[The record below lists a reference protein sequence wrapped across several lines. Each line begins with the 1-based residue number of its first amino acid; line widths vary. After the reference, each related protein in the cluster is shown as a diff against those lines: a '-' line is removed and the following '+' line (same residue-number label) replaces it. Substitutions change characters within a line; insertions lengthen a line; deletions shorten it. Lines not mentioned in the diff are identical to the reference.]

1 MAPFRDVFSALFFV
15 SVGML
20 FNPAIVIAQPLLVLA
35 ALAIVLVVKPLV
47 AVAIVMALRD
57 TRRTA
62 LTVGVGLAQIG
73 EFSFILGVLG
83 TSLGILPPEA
93 MEILVVAAIL
103 SIAVNPLL
111 FRAAGWI
118 EARLSA
124 SFGAEPEV
132 PVAITAVAPRAA
144 ALPVILTGLGEVGR
158 RLVRRCAEN
167 GVPVCVVDSD
177 PALLGALG
185 GQAIAT
191 FRGNPGQQDVLEAAG
206 AAEARMIV
214 VTDTQLADKMR
225 ICIAA
230 RAVNPRIAIVAT
242 SGSSAERVWLEEF
255 GAAYVCDALD
265 ELTEGLL
272 RSVRSGL

>member
-1 MAPFRDVFSALFFV
+1 
-15 SVGML
+15 
-20 FNPAIVIAQPLLVLA
+20 
-35 ALAIVLVVKPLV
+35 
-47 AVAIVMALRD
+47 
-57 TRRTA
+57 
-62 LTVGVGLAQIG
+62 
-73 EFSFILGVLG
+73 
-83 TSLGILPPEA
+83 
-93 MEILVVAAIL
+93 
-103 SIAVNPLL
+103 
-111 FRAAGWI
+111 
-118 EARLSA
+118 
-124 SFGAEPEV
+124 
-132 PVAITAVAPRAA
+132 
-144 ALPVILTGLGEVGR
+144 VGR